1 MPINYHSNAK
11 NPTLELISPNSA
23 GTGLKTLVPMNEAI
37 LEQFCP
43 PMVLTEPE
51 LGWRCRDIATRVFE
65 LVQTCLEK
73 SVYAF

>member
-1 MPINYHSNAK
+1 MPNWF
-11 NPTLELISPNSA
+11 PTVRGVVRGVLPGIVSSPIDHA
-23 GTGLKTLVPMNEAI
+23 MNEAI

-51 LGWRCRDIATRVFE
+51 LGWRCRDIAPRVFE